1 MAITIDYTTRIIS
14 IPKADLTLV
23 QSTPFEVYELD
34 IDAFRLKLKDIE
46 DNIGGISFVDTH
58 FSSTAVTAEGAVV
71 ARVFEIINGYTVT
84 FEDGAYTVNL
94 VGASTNI
101 AEVTNLNQVRVCGTS
116 STALAE
122 PNVSKQ
128 LHRDEQL

>member
-1 MAITIDYTTRIIS
+1 MSISIDYTTRIIS
-14 IPKADLTLV
+14 VQKVDMTLV
-23 QSTPFEVYELD
+23 QSTPFEIYELD
-34 IDAFRLKLKDIE
+34 IDAFRLELKDIE
-46 DNIGGISFVDTH
+46 DDIGGISFVDTH

-101 AEVTNLNQVRVCGTS
+101 AEVTNVNQVQVRGVS
-116 STALAE
+116 STALAQ
-122 PNVSKQ
+122 PSVSVSEQ
-128 LHRDEQL
+128 LHPGK

>member
-1 MAITIDYTTRIIS
+1 MAISIDYTTRVIS

-23 QSTPFEVYELD
+23 QSAPVEVYELD
-34 IDAFRLKLKDIE
+34 IDAFRLELKDIE

-58 FSSTAVTAEGAVV
+58 FSSTAVTAKGAVV

-101 AEVTNLNQVRVCGTS
+101 AEVTNLNQVQVRGTS
-116 STALAE
+116 STALAQ
-122 PNVSKQ
+122 PNVSEQ
-128 LHRDEQL
+128 LHLDE

>member
-1 MAITIDYTTRIIS
+1 MAISIDYLTRIIS
-14 IPKADLTLV
+14 ILKADLVLI

-34 IDAFRLKLKDIE
+34 IDTFRLQLKDIE

-58 FSSTAVTAEGAVV
+58 FSSTAVTAEGATV

-101 AEVTNLNQVRVCGTS
+101 AEVTNLNQVQVCGVS
-116 STALAE
+116 STALTQHGVFE
-122 PNVSKQ
+122 
-128 LHRDEQL
+128 

>member
-23 QSTPFEVYELD
+23 QSTPFEAYELD
-34 IDAFRLKLKDIE
+34 IDAFRLELKDIE
-46 DNIGGISFVDTH
+46 DNVGGISFVDTH
-58 FSSTAVTAEGAVV
+58 FSSAAVTADGGVV

-101 AEVTNLNQVRVCGTS
+101 SEVTNSNQVQVHGTS
-116 STALAE
+116 STDLAQHD
-122 PNVSKQ
+122 VSEQ
-128 LHRDEQL
+128 INLDE